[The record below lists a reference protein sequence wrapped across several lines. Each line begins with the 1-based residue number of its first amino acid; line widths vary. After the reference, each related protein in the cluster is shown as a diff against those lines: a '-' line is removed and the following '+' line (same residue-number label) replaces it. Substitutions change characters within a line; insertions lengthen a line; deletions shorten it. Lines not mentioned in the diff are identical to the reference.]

1 MYAGIQGSNV
11 WRIQTSAAT
20 PYSLPPLSIP
30 LSLPATPIAANFGLN
45 ADLQMQIW
53 APCKGSVLHIRIFTL
68 FLGRF
73 YVLKNMKIA
82 NYK

>member
-1 MYAGIQGSNV
+1 MQEYKEAMYGGSK
-11 WRIQTSAAT
+11 
-20 PYSLPPLSIP
+20 PLPPPPPSP
-30 LSLPATPIAANFGLN
+30 SPFSLSLPATPIAANFGLN

-73 YVLKNMKIA
+73 YVLKNMKFA

>member
-20 PYSLPPLSIP
+20 PPSPSQFS

-73 YVLKNMKIA
+73 YVLKNMKFA